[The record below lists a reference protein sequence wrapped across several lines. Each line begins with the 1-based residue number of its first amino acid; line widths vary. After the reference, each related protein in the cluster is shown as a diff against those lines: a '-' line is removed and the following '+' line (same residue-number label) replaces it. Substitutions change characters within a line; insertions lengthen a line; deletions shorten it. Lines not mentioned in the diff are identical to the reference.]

1 MTAGA
6 RASQAARAE
15 AGGSSAMHSLSAPG
29 LILALDAGTGKL
41 MNTMRGH
48 HGPVNALAY
57 RESAQQLF
65 SAGSDGCILLWS
77 SPLLREGGTPAS
89 PVLAPTSTAAAA
101 DVMILGSD
109 GISLGAAAGGFD
121 YLPLDI
127 EAYR

>member
-1 MTAGA
+1 
-6 RASQAARAE
+6 
-15 AGGSSAMHSLSAPG
+15 LSAPG

-41 MNTMRGH
+41 LNTLRGH

-65 SAGSDGCILLWS
+65 SAGSDGCILLWG

-89 PVLAPTSTAAAA
+89 PVLAATAAAA
-101 DVMILGSD
+101 DDTMTGSD
-109 GISLGAAAGGFD
+109 GVSLGAGASGLG
-121 YLPLDI
+121 YLPLDS